1 MKKFISILLAVMMIF
16 GTSVF
21 AFAADSSSINAYV
34 TISDRG
40 SLVVSVESITVTDI
54 DKDGKFTINDVL
66 YCAHEKFYD
75 GGAADGYESYTH
87 ETYGLSLRKLWGQT
101 NSGSFGY
108 YVNNKSAWSL
118 ADTVK
123 SGDYV
128 YAFNYSDAK
137 TYTDSFAYFDKFIIN
152 EDGNTVELTL
162 TVQNG
167 YDSSWNPV
175 FVPLEGATITV
186 DGKDTGVKTDK
197 NGKATVT
204 LSGIGDKIISAKA
217 PEGKLITPP
226 ACKVVDNGIVNT
238 IINAIKNFISTVVN
252 LIKNFIYSVMPAN
265 K

>member
-1 MKKFISILLAVMMIF
+1 MKKIISILLAVMLIF

-21 AFAADSSSINAYV
+21 AFATDTDNINVYV

-40 SLVVSVESITVTDI
+40 SLVVSVEDVSVTDI

-66 YCAHEKFYD
+66 YCTHEKFYN
-75 GGAADGYESYTH
+75 GGATAGYESYTH
-87 ETYGLSLRKLWGQT
+87 EQYGLSLRKLWGQT
-101 NSGSFGY
+101 NDGSFGY
-108 YVNNKSAWSL
+108 YVNNESAWSL
-118 ADTVK
+118 AGSVK

-137 TYTDSFAYFDKFIIN
+137 TYIDSFAYFDKFIT
-152 EDGNTVELTL
+152 DGNDTVQLTL

-167 YDSSWNPV
+167 YDSRWNPI
-175 FVPLEGATITV
+175 FLPLEGATITV

-204 LSGIGDKIISAKA
+204 VSGIGDKIISAKA

-226 ACKVVDNGIVNT
+226 ACKVVDNGIINT
-238 IINAIKNFISTVVN
+238 IINVIKDFISTVIN
-252 LIKNFIYSVMPAN
+252 LLKNFIYSVMPAD

>member
-1 MKKFISILLAVMMIF
+1 MKKIISILLAVMMIF
-16 GTSVF
+16 STTVF
-21 AFAADSSSINAYV
+21 AFAADLDSINAYV

-75 GGAADGYESYTH
+75 GSAADGYESYVH

-108 YVNNKSAWSL
+108 YVNNKSGWSL

-137 TYTDSFAYFDKFIIN
+137 TYTDSYAYFDKFIS
-152 EDGNTVELTL
+152 EGNDTVELTL
-162 TVQNG
+162 TAQNG
-167 YDSSWNPV
+167 YDSNWNPV
-175 FVPLEGATITV
+175 FVALEGAIITV

-204 LSGIGDKIISAKA
+204 VSSIGDKIISAKA
-217 PEGKLITPP
+217 PEGKIITPP

-238 IINAIKNFISTVVN
+238 IINAVKEFISSVVN
-252 LIKNFIYSVMPAN
+252 FLKNIFYNVISIN